1 MEIES
6 CCACQRFSVSR
17 FPVTGFAMRASAVG
31 VGLAALTALGSSP
44 TAQQTPQQQQ
54 PPPVFRGGTNI
65 VRVDVTVTNRKGEPV
80 TDLTRDDFALTEDG
94 APQAID
100 SCQLVRV
107 TGEPTDDRTLDIY
120 SASQVATEA
129 ARDDVRLFLIFWDEY
144 HIGQFIPATRGREM
158 LTEFVRTAFGPTD
171 LVGIMDQLTIVESI
185 KFSRDRLQ
193 LADQIHALKGR
204 FGVFVPT
211 RSAVEEE
218 HLQNFREIGRLR
230 NEVTTSALASAAAFL
245 GNFRE
250 GRKAILFVSQGI
262 PLYGR
267 SSESDHY
274 QQIVRLANT
283 NNTAIYT
290 LDPASEVGR
299 RPDSLLSLAEE
310 TGGRPFV
317 GSNRPEIQLPQMV
330 RDSSAYYLLGY
341 RSPAPVDGK
350 FHRIKVRTNK
360 DDYEIRAR
368 SGYFAP
374 TVGEMERGRAEA
386 AAAEVPADIE
396 RALGELSLSDRSDHV
411 IDYWLGMT
419 RGDQGL
425 THVTIAWIPKPS
437 ATNLGEIALAIQ
449 ATSPSGA
456 SYFSSGRTTSRQL
469 SFDAPAGEL
478 VLKLKTLD
486 GRDEEIESASRR
498 IAVPAFD
505 ASTLAIGSPMIL
517 RTRTAREARAM
528 IDGAEGPPEARR
540 EFDRLDRLF
549 VRFPVYGGQ
558 DIATAARLLNR
569 RGKELRPLTVAPL
582 GNGLYQV
589 DVQLGLSVRDDY
601 VVAIEATRGIETTRA
616 LVPFR
621 VR

>member
-1 MEIES
+1 M
-6 CCACQRFSVSR
+6 
-17 FPVTGFAMRASAVG
+17 TGFAIRIGVVG
-31 VGLAALTALGSSP
+31 IGFVAIAALESSP
-44 TAQQTPQQQQ
+44 IAVQAPQQQQ
-54 PPPVFRGGTNI
+54 PPIFRGGTNI
-65 VRVDVTVTNRKGEPV
+65 VRVDVTVTNRRGEPV
-80 TDLTRDDFALTEDG
+80 NDLARDDFILTEDG
-94 APQAID
+94 APQTIE
-100 SCQLVRV
+100 SCELVHV

-120 SASQVATEA
+120 STSQVATEA

-171 LVGIMDQLTIVESI
+171 LVGIMDQLTVVESI
-185 KFSRDRLQ
+185 KFTRDRLQ

-204 FGVFVPT
+204 FGVFVPA
-211 RSAVEEE
+211 RSAVEEA

-250 GRKAILFVSQGI
+250 GRKSILFVSQGI
-262 PLYGR
+262 PLFGR
-267 SSESDHY
+267 GDEANRY
-274 QQIVRLANT
+274 MEIVRTANN

-299 RPDSLLSLAEE
+299 RPDSLLSLADE
-310 TGGRPFV
+310 TGGRSFV
-317 GSNRPEIQLPQMV
+317 GSNRPELQLPQIV

-350 FHRIKVRTNK
+350 FHRIKVNAKK
-360 DDYEIRAR
+360 DGYEIRAR

-386 AAAEVPADIE
+386 AAAELPPDVE
-396 RALGELSLSDRSDHV
+396 RALGELSFSDRSDHL
-411 IDYWLGMT
+411 IDYWIGTT
-419 RGDQGL
+419 RADQGL
-425 THVTIAWIPKPS
+425 TRVTLAWIPKAS
-437 ATNLGEIALAIQ
+437 ASTAGEIALAIQ
-449 ATSPSGA
+449 ATSANGT
-456 SYFSSGRTTSRQL
+456 SYFSTGRTTSRQV
-469 SFDAPAGEL
+469 SFDVPPGEL

-486 GRDEEIESASRR
+486 RRDEEIENATRR
-498 IAVPAFD
+498 MTIPAFD
-505 ASTLAIGSPMIL
+505 GSTLAIGSPMIL

-528 IDGAEGPPEARR
+528 LDGAEGQPEARR

-549 VRFPVYGGQ
+549 IRFPIYGGSE
-558 DIATAARLLNR
+558 ITTAARLLNR
-569 RGKELRPLTVAPL
+569 RGKELRPLSVASM
-582 GNGLYQV
+582 GNGVYQV
-589 DVQLGLSVRDDY
+589 DVQLSLSVRDDY
-601 VVAIEATRGIETTRA
+601 LVAIEATRGAETTRA

>member
-1 MEIES
+1 MAGLTI
-6 CCACQRFSVSR
+6 
-17 FPVTGFAMRASAVG
+17 RASAVG
-31 VGLAALTALGSSP
+31 IGFVALTALGAFPVAVQS
-44 TAQQTPQQQQ
+44 PQQQQ
-54 PPPVFRGGTNI
+54 PPVFRGGTNI
-65 VRVDVTVTNRKGEPV
+65 VRVDVTVTNHRGEPV
-80 TDLTRDDFALTEDG
+80 TDLTRNDFVLTEDG
-94 APQAID
+94 TPQAIE
-100 SCQLVRV
+100 SCELVRV
-107 TGEPTDDRTLDIY
+107 SGEPTDDRTLEIY

-158 LTEFVRTAFGPTD
+158 LTEFVRSAFGPTD
-171 LVGIMDQLTIVESI
+171 LVGIMDQLTVVESI
-185 KFSRDRLQ
+185 KFTRDRLQ

-204 FGVFVPT
+204 FGVFVPP

-218 HLQNFREIGRLR
+218 QLQNFREIGRLR

-262 PLYGR
+262 ALYGR

-299 RPDSLLSLAEE
+299 RPDSLLALAEE

-317 GSNRPEIQLPQMV
+317 GSNRPELQLPQIV

-411 IDYWLGMT
+411 IDYWLGMA
-419 RGDQGL
+419 RGDQGR
-425 THVTIAWIPKPS
+425 TRITIAWIPKTSPS
-437 ATNLGEIALAIQ
+437 TGGEIALAIQ
-449 ATSPSGA
+449 ATSPDGT
-456 SYFSSGRTTSRQL
+456 SYFASNRTTSRQL
-469 SFDAPAGEL
+469 AFDVPAGEL
-478 VLKLKTLD
+478 VLKMKALD
-486 GRDEEIESASRR
+486 PKDDELESASRR
-498 IAVPAFD
+498 ITVPTFD
-505 ASTLAIGSPMIL
+505 GSKLAIGSPMIV

-528 IDGAEGPPEARR
+528 TDGADGQPEARR
-540 EFDRLDRLF
+540 EFDRSDRLF
-549 VRFPVYGGQ
+549 IRFPVYGGQ
-558 DIATAARLLNR
+558 EATVAARLLTR
-569 RGKELRPLTVAPL
+569 RGKELRSLPAAVISE
-582 GNGLYQV
+582 GMYQL
-589 DVQLGLSVRDDY
+589 DVPLSVSLRDDY
-601 VVAIEATRGIETTRA
+601 LIAIDVTRGSESARA